1 MIYIVLEI
9 QANDETAATLVNSYT
24 TRNQAISKY
33 HQILAAAAISTVP
46 MHSAVLLTDTG
57 LLLKNESFNHTEE
70 EEEEE

>member
-9 QANDETAATLVNSYT
+9 QANDETATTLVNSYT
-24 TRNQAISKY
+24 TRNQAISQY
-33 HQILAAAAISTVP
+33 HQILAAAAMSTVP

-57 LLLKNESFNHTEE
+57 LLLKNESFNHAEE